1 MLSLFKKQKENVVL
15 PKVDVHS
22 HLLPGIDDGVQSI
35 EQSLQ
40 IIKKFSELGYKKLIT
55 TPHIMNDFYQN
66 TPEIIANKL
75 QEMKQAI
82 IAARIPIE
90 IEAAAEYY
98 FDEHF
103 IDLVKSKS
111 KLLTFGDNY
120 LLFEI
125 GFVSEPLNLKSIIFE
140 LITLGY
146 KPVLAHPE
154 RYLYYHQKL
163 DKLQD
168 LIERGVL
175 LQLNT
180 NSITGYYSKDVK
192 KVAEKLVKN
201 QMIHFIGSDCHNE
214 RHFEVMKEAIDHKTY
229 KNITS
234 LPILNNSL

>member
-1 MLSLFKKQKENVVL
+1 MLSLFKKNKEKIVL

-22 HLLPGIDDGVQSI
+22 HLLPEIDDGVQSI
-35 EQSLQ
+35 EQSLD
-40 IIKKFSELGYKKLIT
+40 IISRFSEMGYQKLIT
-55 TPHIMNDFYQN
+55 TPHIMSDFYRN
-66 TPEIIANKL
+66 TPEIIDDKL
-75 QEMKQAI
+75 HQVKQAI
-82 IAARIPIE
+82 SNAQIPIE

-103 IDLVKSKS
+103 VDLVKSKS

-125 GFVSEPLNLKSIIFE
+125 GFVSEPLNLKAIIFD
-140 LITLGY
+140 LITQGY

-163 DKLQD
+163 NKLQD
-168 LIERGVL
+168 LIDRGVL

-180 NSITGYYSKDVK
+180 NSITGYYSKEVK

-201 QMIHFIGSDCHNE
+201 NMIHFIGSDCHNE
-214 RHFEVMKEAIDHKTY
+214 RQFEAMREAIEHKTY
-229 KNITS
+229 KKLAS